1 MPANEDPRLAT
12 LSHSDNALNCHRN
25 HFESLGLKM
34 ALQTIDVLLTYHHR
48 NVYELKM
55 HHGKQVV
62 IL

>member
-1 MPANEDPRLAT
+1 MPANEDPWLAT

-25 HFESLGLKM
+25 HLESLELKM
-34 ALQTIDVLLTYHHR
+34 ALQTIAVLLTYYHR
-48 NVYELKM
+48 NVYELKV